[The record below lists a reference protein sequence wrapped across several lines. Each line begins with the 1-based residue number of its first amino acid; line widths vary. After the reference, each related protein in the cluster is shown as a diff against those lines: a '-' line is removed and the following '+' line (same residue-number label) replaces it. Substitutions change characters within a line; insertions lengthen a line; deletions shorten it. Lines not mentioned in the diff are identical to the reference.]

1 MDAELTSG
9 SAPGDRELGRAGPA
23 RVVIRRGMLNGVTR
37 RRFLGV
43 SAATA
48 AAAQGAQLA
57 QAARPAGSKV
67 SPFPKDF
74 VWGTATAAYQIEGAA
89 AEDGK
94 GPSVWD
100 VFAKKRGAVFE
111 GHTGDVACDHYHRY
125 KADIALMK
133 ALGVTSYRFSI
144 SWPRVLPEGT
154 GAVNPKG
161 LDFYSR
167 LVDELLKNG
176 IAPLCTLFHWDYP
189 QALYHRGGWL
199 NRDSADWF
207 AAYTAVVADKLGD
220 RIKAWATQNEPQCFI
235 GMALL
240 DGVHAPG
247 DKLAY
252 PDYLLAAH
260 NAMRAHGKSVQ
271 ALRAHAPGSKV
282 GYVVAAQITQPAS
295 DTPED
300 IAAARE
306 AIFWVRERMQWNN
319 AWWMDPVLRGS
330 YPEDGLAAYGADVPR
345 WKASDLDEMKQP
357 IDFLGLNIYKAD
369 TFRRGPDGK
378 PQWVPVPPGYPRS
391 GVDWQPITPSCL
403 YWGPRFMYDRYKL
416 PIAIT
421 ENGLS
426 TRDQVFLDGKVHD
439 VQRVDYM
446 HRVLLELS
454 RAICDGVPVS
464 AYYAWSLLDNFEWA
478 DGYKQRFGIVYV
490 DYQTQTRLP
499 KDSYHWYQKVIAS
512 NGRSLLEHAVMPVAQ
527 VTPG

>member
-1 MDAELTSG
+1 M
-9 SAPGDRELGRAGPA
+9 P
-23 RVVIRRGMLNGVTR
+23 NGVTR

-48 AAAQGAQLA
+48 V
-57 QAARPAGSKV
+57 ARAPKAPKATHRKV
-67 SPFPKDF
+67 APFPRDF
-74 VWGTATAAYQIEGAA
+74 VWGAATAAYQIEGAA

-100 VFAKKRGAVFE
+100 VFSRKPGAVFE

-125 KADIALMK
+125 KEDIALMK
-133 ALGVTSYRFSI
+133 ALGISSYRFSI
-144 SWPRVLPEGT
+144 SWPRVIPEGT
-154 GAVNPKG
+154 GTVNQKG
-161 LDFYSR
+161 LEFYER
-167 LVDELLKNG
+167 LVDELLNSE

-189 QALYHRGGWL
+189 QALYQRGGWL

-207 AAYTAVVADKLGD
+207 GAYTAVVADKLGD
-220 RIKAWATQNEPQCFI
+220 RIKTWATQNEPQCFI

-252 PDYLLAAH
+252 PQYLMAAH

-295 DTPED
+295 DKPED
-300 IAAARE
+300 IEAARE
-306 AIFWVRERMQWNN
+306 AMFWVRERTQWNN
-319 AWWMDPVLRGS
+319 AWWMDPVLLGS
-330 YPEDGLAAYGADVPR
+330 YPEDGLASYGTDVPR
-345 WKASDLDEMKQP
+345 WKPSDLDEMNQP
-357 IDFLGLNIYKAD
+357 LDFVGLNIYKAE
-369 TFRRGPDGK
+369 TFRRGATGAPER
-378 PQWVPVPPGYPRS
+378 VPVPPGYPRS

-421 ENGLS
+421 ESGLS

-439 VQRVDYM
+439 AQRVDYM

-454 RAICDGVPVS
+454 RAIKDGVPIS

-490 DYQTQTRLP
+490 DYQTQKRLP
-499 KDSYHWYQKVIAS
+499 KDSFDWYRKVIAS
-512 NGRSLLEHAVMPVAQ
+512 NGRSLLDHCVVPVAQ